1 MRYVCE
7 LCGRVYDEAEKE
19 PFGQLPADFCC
30 PSCGSEKE
38 AFTPERSRQRI
49 CLRSG
54 LLEGYAKYPEE
65 YRVSQR

>member
-7 LCGRVYDEAEKE
+7 LCGLIYDEKGNA
-19 PFGQLPADFCC
+19 PFCQLPADFSC

-38 AFTPERSRQRI
+38 AFTPVRSRQRI

-54 LLEGYAKYPEE
+54 LLDGYVKYPEE